1 MWAKSGAATR
11 AAVCLVV
18 SMLAKRL
25 AFAFPADVLGD
36 SMFAFCVKHSCA
48 LLGRVFL
55 NIILKQ
61 KSTFSFFLKKKLMC
75 A

>member
-36 SMFAFCVKHSCA
+36 SMFAFSRICCIAHPCV
-48 LLGRVFL
+48 LLGHVFL

-61 KSTFSFFLKKKLMC
+61 KSTFSFFLRKT
-75 A
+75 